1 MMQPYAWHTALLER
15 LLGDR
20 EHMPHALLLHGAA
33 GIGKAQFARALA
45 AGALCE
51 SPRGGLACEACPS
64 CHWFS
69 QGNHPDF
76 REIVPEAT
84 AEDESD
90 AAGEADAAKPEKAK
104 SLVIKIDQIRAVADF
119 VALSTHR
126 AGFKVLVIRPAETL
140 QPAAAN
146 ALLKTLE
153 EPPPRT
159 VIVLV
164 SDRPARLL
172 ATIRSRCRS
181 LALPRPAREAALAWL
196 RAEGVENP
204 EVALASAGGAPLLA
218 RDLAQP
224 EEAELRRRLLNELAR
239 PGGADPRGF
248 APGVDRLSVERVI
261 HWMQT
266 WVHDLARVKLAGAPR
281 HHPDFAAALQARARA
296 ADVEAL
302 FALDRELASARR
314 LAAHPLNPR
323 LVAEHLLMAY
333 NRATS
338 GAKP

>member
-1 MMQPYAWHTALLER
+1 MKPYAWHAVLLER

-20 EHMPHALLLHGAA
+20 EHIPHALLLHGPA
-33 GIGKAQFARALA
+33 GVGKAHFARALA

-51 SPRGGLACEACPS
+51 SPRNALACEACAS

-84 AEDESD
+84 AEDEGE
-90 AAGEADAAKPEKAK
+90 AVEADAGKPEKAK

-119 VALSTHR
+119 IALSTHR

-153 EPPPRT
+153 EPPANT

-172 ATIRSRCRS
+172 ATIRSRCRL
-181 LALPRPAREAALAWL
+181 LALPRPARDAALAWL
-196 RAEGVENP
+196 RAEGVPNA

-239 PGGADPRGF
+239 PNGADPLGF
-248 APGVDRLSVERVI
+248 APGIDRLSVERFI

-266 WVHDLARVKLAGAPR
+266 WVHDLARVKLAGQPR

-296 ADVEAL
+296 ADMEAL
-302 FALDRELASARR
+302 FEFDRELASARS

-333 NRATS
+333 NRVTS

>member
-1 MMQPYAWHTALLER
+1 MKPYAWHTAILER
-15 LLGDR
+15 LLSDR
-20 EHMPHALLLHGAA
+20 EHMPHALLLHGPA
-33 GIGKAQFARALA
+33 GVGKAQFARALA

-51 SPRGGLACEACPS
+51 SPRNGLACEACPS

-69 QGNHPDF
+69 QGKHPDF

-84 AEDESD
+84 AEDEGD
-90 AAGEADAAKPEKAK
+90 AAEADTGKAEKAK
-104 SLVIKIDQIRAVADF
+104 SLVIKIDQIRAVGDF

-126 AGFKVLVIRPAETL
+126 AGFKLLVIRPAETL

-153 EPPPRT
+153 EPPAHT

-181 LALPRPAREAALAWL
+181 LALPRPARDMALAWL
-196 RAEGVENP
+196 RQEGVENP

-239 PGGADPRGF
+239 PSGADPLGF
-248 APGVDRLSVERVI
+248 APGVDRLSVERFI

-266 WVHDLARVKLAGAPR
+266 WVHDLARVKLAGEPR

>member
-1 MMQPYAWHTALLER
+1 MKPFAWHRALLAR
-15 LLGDR
+15 LLADR
-20 EHMPHALLLHGAA
+20 DHMPHALLVHGPA
-33 GIGKAQFARALA
+33 GIGKTAFAHALA

-51 SPRGGLACEACPS
+51 SPREGLACEACAS

-84 AEDESD
+84 ADEES
-90 AAGEADAAKPEKAK
+90 EAPPEESAKPEKAK

-119 VALSTHR
+119 ISLSTHR

-159 VIVLV
+159 IIVLV
-164 SDRPARLL
+164 SDRPSRLL
-172 ATIRSRCRS
+172 ATIRSRCRL
-181 LALPRPAREAALAWL
+181 LALPTPPRAEALAWL
-196 RAEGVENP
+196 KAEGVEQP

-224 EEAELRRRLLNELAR
+224 EEAELRRRLLSELAR
-239 PGGADPRGF
+239 PNGADPLGF
-248 APGVDRLSVERVI
+248 APAVDRLAVERFI

-281 HHPDFAAALQARARA
+281 HHPDFATALQARARA
-296 ADVEAL
+296 ADLEGL
-302 FALDRELASARR
+302 FELDRELATARG

-333 NRATS
+333 NRVTS